1 MKNYRIVFFLILIF
15 FGQNLKAQE
24 VKKPAEVFD
33 LYFDTFFRYNNEGVA
48 KLNDYLKPTVDG
60 KDSYQANMR
69 EISEEVIKTSA
80 ANFLLPY
87 PKDVAIAC
95 KKESEDYFRI
105 LYENFQNAKMVVKKV
120 QLVQNEYVPDQKI
133 ARIQYSITFKVP
145 SKLSEVVIPDAE
157 KVKVEELKGF
167 LIDIIDKFKKADKI
181 VTTEQEFSLY
191 DLKHNGKIYY
201 WNGSPDQI
209 VTSLTDFYFESFG
222 VK

>member
-1 MKNYRIVFFLILIF
+1 MKNYRIVFFLILTF
-15 FGQNLKAQE
+15 LGQILKAQE

-33 LYFDTFFRYNNEGVA
+33 LYFDTFFRYSNEGVA
-48 KLNDYLKPTVDG
+48 KLNDYLRPTVEG
-60 KDSYQANMR
+60 KDSYQANMK
-69 EISEEVIKTSA
+69 EISEGVIKTSA

-95 KKESEDYFRI
+95 KKESEEYLRI
-105 LYENFQNAKMVVKKV
+105 LYENFQSGKMVIKKV
-120 QLVQNEYVPDQKI
+120 QVVQNEYVPDQKI
-133 ARIQYSITFKVP
+133 ARIQYSVTFKVP

-157 KVKVEELKGF
+157 KVKAEELRGI
-167 LIDIIDKFKKADKI
+167 LIDIIGKFKNADKI
-181 VTTEQEFSLY
+181 VTTDQEFTLY
-191 DLKHNGKIYY
+191 DVKHDGKIYY